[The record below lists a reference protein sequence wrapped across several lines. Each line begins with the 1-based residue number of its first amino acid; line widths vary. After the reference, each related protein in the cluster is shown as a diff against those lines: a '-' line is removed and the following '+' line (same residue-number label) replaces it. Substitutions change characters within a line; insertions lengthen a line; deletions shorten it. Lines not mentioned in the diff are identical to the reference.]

1 MLYLDENIYIPNL
14 LGIDSSLYSIEIV
27 NNVTNEKNVID
38 ASNISSNEL
47 YYQFNLDVSGMPQN
61 EYTIVLYDDSSQCL
75 GKYLAQKGI
84 RSEVKR
90 TSFENDTK
98 YIQFQYE

>member
-1 MLYLDENIYIPNL
+1 MIYLDQNIYIPNL

-27 NNVTNEKNVID
+27 NNVTNEKITLD
-38 ASNISSNEL
+38 ASNISNNEL
-47 YYQFNLDVSGMPQN
+47 YYQFNLDVFGMPQN

-98 YIQFQYE
+98 YIQFEL

>member
-1 MLYLDENIYIPNL
+1 MIYLSENIYIPNL
-14 LGIDSSLYSIEIV
+14 LGIDSTLYSIEIV
-27 NNVTNEKNVID
+27 NNVTNEKITLD

-47 YYQFNLDVSGMPQN
+47 YYQFNLDVSEMPQN

-98 YIQFQYE
+98 YIQFEL

>member
-1 MLYLDENIYIPNL
+1 MLYLDQNIYIPNL

-27 NNVTNEKNVID
+27 NNVTNEKTTID
-38 ASNISSNEL
+38 ASNISSNDL

-98 YIQFQYE
+98 YIQFEL

>member
-1 MLYLDENIYIPNL
+1 MIYLDQNIYIPNL

-98 YIQFQYE
+98 YIQYEV

>member
-1 MLYLDENIYIPNL
+1 MIYLDKNIYIPNL

-27 NNVTNEKNVID
+27 NNVTNEKITID

-47 YYQFNLDVSGMPQN
+47 YYQFNLDVSGMPKN

-98 YIQFQYE
+98 YIQFEL

>member
-27 NNVTNEKNVID
+27 NNVTNEKITLD
-38 ASNISSNEL
+38 ATNISSNEL

-98 YIQFQYE
+98 YIQFEL

>member
-1 MLYLDENIYIPNL
+1 MLYLDQNIYIPNL

-27 NNVTNEKNVID
+27 NNVTNEKIVLD
-38 ASNISSNEL
+38 ATNISSNEL

-98 YIQFQYE
+98 YIQYEV

>member
-1 MLYLDENIYIPNL
+1 MISLDENIYIPNL
-14 LGIDSSLYSIEIV
+14 LGINSSLYSIEIV
-27 NNVTNEKNVID
+27 NNVTNEKITLD

-47 YYQFNLDVSGMPQN
+47 YYQFNLDVSEMPQN

-98 YIQFQYE
+98 YIQFEL

>member
-1 MLYLDENIYIPNL
+1 MIYLSDNIYIPNL

-27 NNVTNEKNVID
+27 NNVTNEKITLD

-98 YIQFQYE
+98 YIQFEL

>member
-1 MLYLDENIYIPNL
+1 MIYLDENIYIPNL
-14 LGIDSSLYSIEIV
+14 LGIDSPLYSIEIV
-27 NNVTNEKNVID
+27 NNVTNQKITLD
-38 ASNISSNEL
+38 ATNISSNEL
-47 YYQFNLDVSGMPQN
+47 YYQFNLDVSEMPQN

-98 YIQFQYE
+98 YIQFEL

>member
-1 MLYLDENIYIPNL
+1 MIYLSENIYIPNL

-27 NNVTNEKNVID
+27 NNVTNQKITLD

-47 YYQFNLDVSGMPQN
+47 YYQFNLDVSGLPQN

-98 YIQFQYE
+98 YIQFEL

>member
-1 MLYLDENIYIPNL
+1 MLYLDQNIYIPNL
-14 LGIDSSLYSIEIV
+14 LGIDSSLYLIEIV
-27 NNVTNEKNVID
+27 NNVTNEKITLD
-38 ASNISSNEL
+38 ATNISSNEL

-98 YIQFQYE
+98 YIQFQL

>member
-1 MLYLDENIYIPNL
+1 MIYLDENIYIPNL

-27 NNVTNEKNVID
+27 NNVTNEKITLD

-98 YIQFQYE
+98 YIQFEL

>member
-1 MLYLDENIYIPNL
+1 MIYLDKNIYIPNL
-14 LGIDSSLYSIEIV
+14 LSIDSSLYSIEIV
-27 NNVTNEKNVID
+27 NNVTNEKITLD

-47 YYQFNLDVSGMPQN
+47 YYQFNLDVSEMPQN

-98 YIQFQYE
+98 YIQFEL

>member
-1 MLYLDENIYIPNL
+1 MIYLDENIYIPNL

-27 NNVTNEKNVID
+27 NNVTNDKITLD

-47 YYQFNLDVSGMPQN
+47 YYQFSLDVSGLSQN

-98 YIQFQYE
+98 YIQFEL

>member
-1 MLYLDENIYIPNL
+1 MLYLDQNIYIPNL

-27 NNVTNEKNVID
+27 NNVTNQKITLD

-61 EYTIVLYDDSSQCL
+61 EYTIILYDDSSQCL

-84 RSEVKR
+84 ASEVKR

-98 YIQFQYE
+98 YIQFQL

>member
-1 MLYLDENIYIPNL
+1 MLYLDQNIYIPNL

-27 NNVTNEKNVID
+27 NNVTNEKIVLD

-98 YIQFQYE
+98 YIQFEN

>member
-1 MLYLDENIYIPNL
+1 MIYLDKNIYIPNL

-27 NNVTNEKNVID
+27 NNVTNEKTIID
-38 ASNISSNEL
+38 ASNISNNEL
-47 YYQFNLDVSGMPQN
+47 YYQFNLDVSEMPQN

-98 YIQFQYE
+98 YIQFQL

>member
-1 MLYLDENIYIPNL
+1 MIYLDENIYIPNL

-27 NNVTNEKNVID
+27 NNVTNEKIVLD

-84 RSEVKR
+84 RSELKR

-98 YIQFQYE
+98 YIQFEL

>member
-27 NNVTNEKNVID
+27 NNVTNEKITLD

-84 RSEVKR
+84 RSDVKR
-90 TSFENDTK
+90 TSFENNTK
-98 YIQFQYE
+98 YIQFEL

>member
-1 MLYLDENIYIPNL
+1 MIYLDQNIYIPNL

-27 NNVTNEKNVID
+27 NNVTNEKITLD

-98 YIQFQYE
+98 YIEFEV

>member
-27 NNVTNEKNVID
+27 NNVTNEKITLD

-47 YYQFNLDVSGMPQN
+47 YYQFNLDVSGLPQN

-98 YIQFQYE
+98 YIQFEL

>member
-1 MLYLDENIYIPNL
+1 MIYLNENIYIPNL
-14 LGIDSSLYSIEIV
+14 LGIDSPLYSIEIV
-27 NNVTNEKNVID
+27 NNVTNEKITLD
-38 ASNISSNEL
+38 ATNISSNEL
-47 YYQFNLDVSGMPQN
+47 YYQFNLDVSEMPQN

-98 YIQFQYE
+98 YIQFEN

>member
-1 MLYLDENIYIPNL
+1 MLYLDQNIYIPHL

-27 NNVTNEKNVID
+27 NNVTNQKITLD

-98 YIQFQYE
+98 YIQYEV

>member
-1 MLYLDENIYIPNL
+1 MLYLDQNIYIPNL
-14 LGIDSSLYSIEIV
+14 LGINSSLYSIEMM
-27 NNVTNEKNVID
+27 NNVTNEKITLD

-47 YYQFNLDVSGMPQN
+47 YYQFNLDVSGMSNN

-84 RSEVKR
+84 RSDVKR

-98 YIQFQYE
+98 YIQFQL

>member
-1 MLYLDENIYIPNL
+1 MLYLDQNIYIPNL

-27 NNVTNEKNVID
+27 NNVTNEKITLD

-61 EYTIVLYDDSSQCL
+61 EYTMVLYDDSSQCL

-98 YIQFQYE
+98 YIQYEV

>member
-1 MLYLDENIYIPNL
+1 MIYLDQNIYIPNL

-27 NNVTNEKNVID
+27 NNVTNEKITLD

-98 YIQFQYE
+98 YIQFQL

>member
-1 MLYLDENIYIPNL
+1 MIYLDKNIYIPNL

-27 NNVTNEKNVID
+27 NNVTNEKITLD
-38 ASNISSNEL
+38 ATNISSNEL

-98 YIQFQYE
+98 YIQYEL

>member
-1 MLYLDENIYIPNL
+1 MLYLDQNIYIPNL

-27 NNVTNEKNVID
+27 NNVTNEKITLD

-47 YYQFNLDVSGMPQN
+47 YYQFNLDVSEMPQN

-98 YIQFQYE
+98 YIQFEL

>member
-1 MLYLDENIYIPNL
+1 MLYLDQNIYIPNL

-27 NNVTNEKNVID
+27 NNVTNEKITLD
-38 ASNISSNEL
+38 ASNISNNEL
-47 YYQFNLDVSGMPQN
+47 YYQFNLDVSGTPQN

-98 YIQFQYE
+98 YIQFEYE

>member
-1 MLYLDENIYIPNL
+1 MIYLDNNIYIPNL

-27 NNVTNEKNVID
+27 NNVTNEKIVLD
-38 ASNISSNEL
+38 ATNISSNEL

-98 YIQFQYE
+98 YIQFEL

>member
-27 NNVTNEKNVID
+27 NNVTNEKIIID
-38 ASNISSNEL
+38 ATNISSNEL

-98 YIQFQYE
+98 YIEFEV

>member
-1 MLYLDENIYIPNL
+1 MIDLDQNIYIPNL

-27 NNVTNEKNVID
+27 NNVTNEKITLD
-38 ASNISSNEL
+38 ATNISSNEL

-98 YIQFQYE
+98 YIQYEV

>member
-1 MLYLDENIYIPNL
+1 MIYLDENIYIPNL

-27 NNVTNEKNVID
+27 NNVTNEKITLD
-38 ASNISSNEL
+38 ASNISNNEL
-47 YYQFNLDVSGMPQN
+47 YYQFNLDVSEMPQN

-98 YIQFQYE
+98 YIQYEL

>member
-1 MLYLDENIYIPNL
+1 MLYLDQNIYIPNL

-27 NNVTNEKNVID
+27 NNVTNEKITLD
-38 ASNISSNEL
+38 TSNISNNEL
-47 YYQFNLDVSGMPQN
+47 YYQFNLDVSGMSQN

-98 YIQFQYE
+98 YIQFEL

>member
-1 MLYLDENIYIPNL
+1 MIDLDQNIYIPNL

-27 NNVTNEKNVID
+27 NNVTNEKIIID
-38 ASNISSNEL
+38 ATNISSNEL

-84 RSEVKR
+84 RSDVKR

-98 YIQFQYE
+98 YIQYEL

>member
-1 MLYLDENIYIPNL
+1 MIYLDQNIYIPNL
-14 LGIDSSLYSIEIV
+14 LGIDSSLYSIELV
-27 NNVTNEKNVID
+27 NNVTNEKITLD

-98 YIQFQYE
+98 YIQYEV

>member
-1 MLYLDENIYIPNL
+1 MLYLYQNIYIPNL

-27 NNVTNEKNVID
+27 NNVTNEKITLD

-84 RSEVKR
+84 RSDVKR

-98 YIQFQYE
+98 YIQFEL

>member
-27 NNVTNEKNVID
+27 NNVTNEKTVLD
-38 ASNISSNEL
+38 TSNISSNEL

-98 YIQFQYE
+98 YIQFEL